1 MAHTSI
7 SQDRQTFRYRF
18 LEGLIGYASIA
29 FLFSLVLMGVFA
41 PVVLSIFIIIYSFL
55 MVLKTSMHGIYT
67 IYTYKNLRRWESVNW
82 QETIKSLSKSQVDG
96 LKVLTDLK
104 QKHIDTLDW
113 GYRLGQDITNFQSIQ
128 GSKYADFNGVLHI
141 PIFAV
146 YNESSEVVT
155 RSLKSIFDANYPLDK
170 MVVFISQEG
179 RMGEEFNSQIRSEI
193 AQNKWLNTYNISESD
208 LQIVYNDKHNQLQY
222 SNPDWKSIKPNK
234 KQLTIVFTQHPDG
247 LVGEIKGKA
256 SNEDWG
262 GRQAS
267 LFVHSSKRDPDLT
280 ILTSLDADSRVGDN
294 FFQMLSYRFCLTPD
308 RQQAGFQP
316 LPIYTN
322 NFFDAHIFPRLVTV
336 NTSIWYMILS
346 SLSDELGFFANYA
359 VPLQVLRKIDFWNRE
374 VIAEDSLLYAKC
386 LVTFKGKFRVLP
398 FYGTF
403 EGDAVVGDDPFETI
417 SNQYRQL
424 QRWAWGGI
432 EGFPYK
438 FKHFFWTPEGKE
450 IDIRD
455 RIRHIR
461 LEFLNHFFWSTS
473 PLLFSVIVFIPA
485 LLSTTRFDGSAIQLN
500 LWIFTQYFAWLSF
513 IFLAISTYITLR
525 YIAMRAL
532 RHNQPTWFSW
542 LIVSIQ
548 FAIAPFIYLFWG
560 PPALDVQLRGIFGK
574 YLGYWVTPKK

>member
-1 MAHTSI
+1 MPKTTI
-7 SQDRQTFRYRF
+7 SQDRQTFRYRV
-18 LEGLIGYASIA
+18 LEGLIGYVAIS
-29 FLFSLVLMGVFA
+29 FLIVLILLGIFSPVLLA
-41 PVVLSIFIIIYSFL
+41 IFIIIYSFL

-82 QETIKSLSKSQVDG
+82 VETLDG
-96 LKVLTDLK
+96 LSSGEEKGIKILESLR
-104 QKHIDTLDW
+104 QKHINTLDW
-113 GYRLGQDITNFQSIQ
+113 GHRLNEDIKNYKDIQ
-128 GSKYADFNGVLHI
+128 NTKYAEFNGVFHV

-146 YNESSEVVT
+146 YNESSEVIS
-155 RSLKSIFDANYPLDK
+155 RSLKSIFDSGYPLDK
-170 MVVFISQEG
+170 LTVFISQEG
-179 RMGEEFNSQIRSEI
+179 RMKEEFNSMLREQIS
-193 AQNKWLNTYNISESD
+193 QHKWLNTYNISESD
-208 LQIVYNDKHNQLQY
+208 LDIVYNNQHEKLDY
-222 SNPDWKSIKPNK
+222 KNAAWKDIKPNK
-234 KQLTIVFTQHPDG
+234 KQLTVVFTQHPDG

-267 LFVHSSKRDPDLT
+267 LFVQATKRDPDLT
-280 ILTSLDADSRVGDN
+280 VLTSLDADSRVGDN
-294 FFQMLSYRFCLTPD
+294 FFQMLSFRFCLTPD

-322 NFFDAHIFPRLVTV
+322 NFFDAHIFPRLVAV

-403 EGDAVVGDDPFETI
+403 EGDAVVGDDAFETI

-438 FKHFFWTPEGKE
+438 FKNFFWTEEGKE

-473 PLLFSVIVFIPA
+473 PILFSVIVFIPA
-485 LLSTTRFDGSAIQLN
+485 ILSTSAFNGSAIQLN

-525 YIAMRAL
+525 YIAVRAL
-532 RHNQPTWFSW
+532 KHNKPTWFSW
-542 LIVSIQ
+542 LIISIQ
-548 FAIAPFIYLFWG
+548 FAISPFIYLFWG